1 MELTSKQQV
10 VELIKKNNN
19 ILITT
24 TENNKGDGVS
34 SGIALAHIL
43 EKLGKDITVITAGES
58 HKNLNFLPG
67 YEKIQEEFSGLRDF
81 IISLSLEKN
90 RVEKVSYK
98 IDNDKLHFF
107 VSPEKDNFEAK
118 DVSFSQGHFKF
129 DLVIVLD
136 SVDLESLGSLYDM
149 NTDFFYSQ
157 PVVNIDHN
165 SGNDYFGAVN
175 LVDLTA
181 SSTAEI
187 LVSIIESL
195 DPSLLDERVATCL
208 LAGIISD
215 TNSFQNSNT
224 TPKSLTVTAQLIAA
238 GANHDL
244 VVKNLFK
251 TKPFDMLK
259 IWGKILSEIKT
270 DEENKILWSE
280 IRIDDLKNTE
290 SPKEIINGVLDEI
303 LSTAPGIKIYLLFLE
318 KDNVLKVFIRTSR
331 DIDAKNVS
339 LLFGGVGRGQ
349 EGRFEVKDTNLLVAR
364 ENILE
369 KIKHHLSQNG
379 PREN

>member
-1 MELTSKQQV
+1 MELAPKQQV

-19 ILITT
+19 ILVTT
-24 TENNKGDGVS
+24 TEDNKGDGIS

-43 EKLGKDITVITAGES
+43 EKLGKNITVIIRGES
-58 HKNLNFLPG
+58 YKNFHFLPG
-67 YEKIQEEFSGLRDF
+67 YEKIEKEFSGLRDF
-81 IISLSLEKN
+81 IISLSLERAKI
-90 RVEKVSYK
+90 EKVSYK
-98 IDNDKLHFF
+98 IGEDKLHFF
-107 VSPEKDNFEAK
+107 VSPKETNFETK
-118 DVSFSQGHFKF
+118 DVSFSQGDFKF

-136 SVDLESLGSLYDM
+136 SVDLESLGSLYDI
-149 NTDFFYSQ
+149 NTDFFYNQ

-195 DPSLLDERVATCL
+195 DPKLVDENVATCL

-224 TPKSLTVTAQLIAA
+224 TPKALTVTAQLIAA
-238 GANHDL
+238 GADHEL
-244 VVKNLFK
+244 VVRNLFK
-251 TKPFDMLK
+251 VKPFDMLK

-280 IRIDDLKNTE
+280 IKIEELEHAD
-290 SPKEIINGVLDEI
+290 SAKEIINGVLDEL
-303 LSTAPGIKIYLLFLE
+303 LSTVFGIKVYLLFLE
-318 KDNVLKVFIRTSR
+318 KDDTLKVFMRT
-331 DIDAKNVS
+331 
-339 LLFGGVGRGQ
+339 
-349 EGRFEVKDTNLLVAR
+349 T
-364 ENILE
+364 
-369 KIKHHLSQNG
+369 
-379 PREN
+379 